1 MPGERNFRKSA
12 VTGIRSDAQTSC
24 EHTRHPR
31 QRDTHSDTRSCLTS
45 AIGSGSS
52 VVSFL
57 QDVHCASIASTV
69 GPPSTLPLSQRGA
82 CLMRSISAVWMMSA
96 SVSICWSPNIALS
109 IENTSYPRN
118 RRNFSQ
124 IFRGGVRNLAEI
136 FERNIPT
143 FGTKSVFTPITT
155 TSPGP
160 PPRSAIIGS
169 PPRRGLS
176 QVCFTAKL
184 LLRPG
189 ALCAA

>member
-1 MPGERNFRKSA
+1 MNTHDIPDRETHTPTLDPVSHPQSDPAHPLCPSYKTSTARPLRRLSGRHLPSRSA
-12 VTGIRSDAQTSC
+12 NAALVDAQHQC
-24 EHTRHPR
+24 GLDDVGQRLHLLVPEH
-31 QRDTHSDTRSCLTS
+31 CLEHREH
-45 AIGSGSS
+45 I
-52 VVSFL
+52 L
-57 QDVHCASIASTV
+57 
-69 GPPSTLPLSQRGA
+69 PPKP
-82 CLMRSISAVWMMSA
+82 
-96 SVSICWSPNIALS
+96 
-109 IENTSYPRN
+109 
-118 RRNFSQ
+118 
-124 IFRGGVRNLAEI
+124 GGVRNLAEI

-189 ALCAA
+189 ALCA